1 MKHLSKKVAYLT
13 GKFDKGGRYYLND
26 EFCTETS
33 VRVRC
38 PSRAWNLSVWKHVL
52 TGKYLKSLS
61 ESQLKQIEALC
72 AFNKIDMYE
81 GV

>member
-1 MKHLSKKVAYLT
+1 MKHLSKKVAYLI
-13 GKFDKGGRYYLND
+13 GKFDKG
-26 EFCTETS
+26 